1 MATANL
7 SNVVVVVDGSKE
19 SMKVLRWALD
29 SLRLR
34 PDGALIVLHV
44 LATELPTG
52 TIRYSCKILSID
64 EHFDGA
70 KILHLAHGSTLRESA
85 KSAGLN
91 TQAPTGLPLINGTM
105 VYQGAT
111 SSSERSRAPCRGD
124 RSLGSAADRGP
135 CHGRME
141 LPEWVDIVKTTMFK
155 ELPPT
160 DPDWYYMRAVSLYR
174 QAPLS

>member
-19 SMKVLRWALD
+19 SMQALRWALD

-34 PDGALIVLHV
+34 PDGASIVLHV

-52 TIRYSCKILSID
+52 TIRYSCKILSIN

-85 KSAGLN
+85 AAGKS
-91 TQAPTGLPLINGTM
+91 TGWRPWLLPQPRPWPPGAHG
-105 VYQGAT
+105 QGREPHEFVKAY
-111 SSSERSRAPCRGD
+111 SAHLKRSGK
-124 RSLGSAADRGP
+124 
-135 CHGRME
+135 ME

-160 DPDWYYMRAVSLYR
+160 DPDWYYMRAGMPFEGQHGALHENN
-174 QAPLS
+174 